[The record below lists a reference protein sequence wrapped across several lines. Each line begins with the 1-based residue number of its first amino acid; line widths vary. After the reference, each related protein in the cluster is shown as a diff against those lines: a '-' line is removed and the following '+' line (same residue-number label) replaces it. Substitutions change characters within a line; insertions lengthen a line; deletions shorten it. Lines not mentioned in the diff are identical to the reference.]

1 MKNIFFVG
9 RISWHCRGVWSV
21 FISWKPRFN
30 PCCAVQPQGEIM
42 PSLCAKLAE
51 NGGSGRSAAA
61 PSPPPESSLNQAL
74 ALVEKKVRNLEKRKV
89 CVDLISPCALWYM
102 FVYFQWAF
110 LNKLGLLLSD
120 IIYNIR
126 LDSIQQF
133 KSLLT
138 INRDLNHI
146 LLIFNL

>member
-89 CVDLISPCALWYM
+89 CPLNFTMCFVIYVCLFSMGVLKQAWSIAVWYH
-102 FVYFQWAF
+102 
-110 LNKLGLLLSD
+110 
-120 IIYNIR
+120 
-126 LDSIQQF
+126 IQYTTWFNSTIQI
-133 KSLLT
+133 T
-138 INRDLNHI
+138 INN
-146 LLIFNL
+146 